1 MTHGQAVRSDEEVWP
16 SDPTTCEIFRDG
28 DLHKLVA
35 GCVEDAY
42 FVRSECANDFPGSEW
57 TLAKISRPA

>member
-1 MTHGQAVRSDEEVWP
+1 MTHGQAVRSEQDVLM
-16 SDPTTCEIFRDG
+16 SDPATYGIYRDG

-35 GCVEDAY
+35 GSVEDAY

-57 TLAKISRPA
+57 TLAELRE